1 MKKLLPLLL
10 ITCVFASCYT
20 LYPPTVSV
28 NPTISQYRYVYI
40 IPTSAVT
47 SGTSYTGTGYYTG
60 VYGAGITKSINPAD
74 VIAGDLMQRGYAILP
89 NLQEDKLEKT
99 VSVYEDDLDKTV
111 SVYAEELTQKGNYES
126 DEEQW
131 NAIVISSGN
140 ENLLN
145 AEVYYNHT
153 TKTKITTFTVDNVGK
168 ISLTAINV
176 PDDAVDTYKAAT
188 GFSTVANKIYPLSDI
203 E

>member
-10 ITCVFASCYT
+10 ITCVFSSCYT

-89 NLQEDKLEKT
+89 NLHEDKLEKT
-99 VSVYEDDLDKTV
+99 LVVSYGETGTRSVGLFSYTKEIILQFRDAKTGDLVCSSKAEGIGSTEADDIVQAIKRALQGIFT
-111 SVYAEELTQKGNYES
+111 
-126 DEEQW
+126 
-131 NAIVISSGN
+131 NAQP
-140 ENLLN
+140 
-145 AEVYYNHT
+145 Y
-153 TKTKITTFTVDNVGK
+153 F
-168 ISLTAINV
+168 
-176 PDDAVDTYKAAT
+176 
-188 GFSTVANKIYPLSDI
+188 NK
-203 E
+203 